1 MGQEQQACVWKQC
14 ICVYDCRMCIYRCV
28 IYYYYYYY
36 YYITIIIFL
45 WLLLLLLLPLLLLL
59 WLLLLISIIIMGLYT
74 CSSKYLSAP
83 ERCRAEQL
91 DSLLTLQTRHG
102 NTLRVWHG
110 MIVVYLEVISVH
122 WIPKRTKRDSLQ
134 DAVSDCWFWMAL
146 ARCIHEV
153 WRYACFHSCSNLFKM
168 ASHDST
174 LLNIT

>member
-1 MGQEQQACVWKQC
+1 M
-14 ICVYDCRMCIYRCV
+14 
-28 IYYYYYYY
+28 
-36 YYITIIIFL
+36 
-45 WLLLLLLLPLLLLL
+45 L

-153 WRYACFHSCSNLFKM
+153 WRYFHSCSTLSSRWLHMTRSDSTSPNITQ
-168 ASHDST
+168 HDST
-174 LLNIT
+174 FMFCQLIESNFCQDS